1 MNSEPLIIKKRG
13 EVIVPGGL
21 DALCADHGRVT
32 VTGGTVREP

>member
-1 MNSEPLIIKKRG
+1 MLPVDGG

-21 DALCADHGRVT
+21 DALCCDHGEVL